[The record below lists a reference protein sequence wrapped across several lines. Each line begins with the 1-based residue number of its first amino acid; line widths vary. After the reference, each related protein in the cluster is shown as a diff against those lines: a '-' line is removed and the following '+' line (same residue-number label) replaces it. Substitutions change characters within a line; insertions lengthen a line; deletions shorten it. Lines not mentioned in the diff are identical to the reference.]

1 MSAIISFRRS
11 TIGKNRMNK
20 SKRSTSHIL
29 CVFSAFPWLQ
39 VNPNRVC
46 FGAKDDSYGAFT
58 VPYDGNVVSLRLVYI
73 SGFVSCQYHTMPQG
87 SHWGCAKESKLTT
100 LVTNERNEVIFPRYN
115 DRKIYSLAGYNY
127 NSPEL
132 IFKLL
137 SPPLKVFSGYK
148 FRIKNMRNRRL
159 YIDEY
164 LQVNLLKQ
172 LWS

>member
-1 MSAIISFRRS
+1 
-11 TIGKNRMNK
+11 MNK

-87 SHWGCAKESKLTT
+87 SHWGCAKESQLTT

-148 FRIKNMRNRRL
+148 FRIWYRQ
-159 YIDEY
+159 D
-164 LQVNLLKQ
+164 LLNSSESNNDGQ
-172 LWS
+172 TCADVYVLMN